1 MFKRLFNWLKFKTL
15 PSSVLFKNRLFIERD
30 SKHRRVMTNFGLT
43 YRNSKWSDY
52 AIKNIT
58 PSSLTTFTR
67 LVKNLFTLIIIT
79 TIALGYTSYY
89 NSSLTYNHLTYIIW
103 SFFENLE
110 YLLTY
115 SFWSVTFTASFI
127 FQTFYS
133 KTFNWLYKTNYNTSI
148 YEPTSNSVEPRSY
161 KIEKDLRATILISAL
176 SNSTQNGVTN
186 SLFENL
192 FNQDIKTMLWKPYI
206 TVFKTLY
213 LSQFLLNST
222 SNSLAL
228 KRLTFLDDPNI
239 SKSTLLNNHLSYNI
253 LKTDNAESTSLLNS
267 PSTSSWN
274 LYSFSQELN
283 RYNSL
288 TQGKKNIF
296 YLNDLN
302 FATLNNYITK
312 YPELSFL
319 NSSLN
324 DQIKSI
330 KWNRWL
336 YRYNVLHRKTVKNS
350 HKLTM
355 VKKLTSGGFFDTSLM
370 SNNIWAS
377 NFFSKTS
384 ESQVDTSS
392 LDMIK
397 SQYNLL
403 YKNSFTNKYAMNN
416 YLNPLTFTSPTSP
429 LEMLK
434 HFEKSYFWFVKRFY
448 LYNTLNTNKIN
459 TTVTLLQ
466 KTDTTQASN
475 TLHDTSLN
483 YSFLLNNL
491 TRSAIVTNN
500 STNPT
505 YNFSWSHSQSTLP
518 VSNSVKDINLVI
530 NESDLFNIDN
540 LEVLNN
546 YNNAIST
553 AENQLAVFNSNSY
566 TIPLSHTLL
575 TFHAKRRDREPF
587 TFHTSSLLNYDN
599 KLLADM
605 LLLTF
610 LIK

>member
-79 TIALGYTSYY
+79 ILALGYTSYY

-127 FQTFYS
+127 FQAFYS
-133 KTFNWLYKTNYNTSI
+133 KTFNWLYRTNYSTSI

-228 KRLTFLDDPNI
+228 KRLTFLDDSNI

-253 LKTDNAESTSLLNS
+253 LKTDNVESTSLLNS

-319 NSSLN
+319 NNSLN

-355 VKKLTSGGFFDTSLM
+355 VKKLTSGGFFDSSLM

-377 NFFSKTS
+377 NFFSKNS

-392 LDMIK
+392 LDMIR

-466 KTDTTQASN
+466 KTDTTQTSN

-566 TIPLSHTLL
+566 TIPLSHTSL
-575 TFHAKRRDREPF
+575 TFHAKRRDRESF

>member
-319 NSSLN
+319 NNSLN

-377 NFFSKTS
+377 NFFSKNS